1 MSQSAE
7 PVSWLLI
14 ERGWKVVTA
23 NGAEVGKVEET
34 AGDSKLDIFNG
45 LTVAT
50 GLLGRPRYVPAEK
63 VAEITEGQV
72 RLTIDGA
79 VAAVNLTRSPRRAP
93 AQPRGHRR
101 RRA

>member
-72 RLTIDGA
+72 RLTIDGGEFER
-79 VAAVNLTRSPRRAP
+79 LGEYEEPPPSEQIRPK
-93 AQPRGHRR
+93 
-101 RRA
+101 